1 MQKDMLVGFLLQVF
15 TTYYKGLHGDNMLH
29 PSKDKNAEW
38 YKGDT
43 FFTIL
48 DELSIQKRDPDG
60 PLRIPVLDK
69 IRDQGLFLTG
79 KIEQGSIRVDYIV

>member
-1 MQKDMLVGFLLQVF
+1 
-15 TTYYKGLHGDNMLH
+15 MLH
-29 PSKDKNAEW
+29 PAKDKNAEW

-48 DELSIQKRDPDG
+48 DELSMKNRDPDG

-69 IRDQGLFLTG
+69 IRD
-79 KIEQGSIRVDYIV
+79 

>member
-1 MQKDMLVGFLLQVF
+1 
-15 TTYYKGLHGDNMLH
+15 MLH
-29 PSKDKNAEW
+29 PSKDKNADW

-43 FFTIL
+43 FFTFL

-60 PLRIPVLDK
+60 PLRIPILDK

-79 KIEQGSIRVDYIV
+79 KIEQGSIRVDYIVQLMPSRKQCTI

>member
-1 MQKDMLVGFLLQVF
+1 
-15 TTYYKGLHGDNMLH
+15 MLH

-48 DELSIQKRDPDG
+48 DELSIKNRDADG
-60 PLRIPVLDK
+60 PLRIPILDK
-69 IRDQGLFLTG
+69 IRD
-79 KIEQGSIRVDYIV
+79 

>member
-1 MQKDMLVGFLLQVF
+1 MLVGFLLQVF
-15 TTYYKGLHGDNMLH
+15 TTYFKGLHGDNMLH

-48 DELSIQKRDPDG
+48 DELSI
-60 PLRIPVLDK
+60 
-69 IRDQGLFLTG
+69 
-79 KIEQGSIRVDYIV
+79 